1 VLVKS
6 KPVIFK
12 VLSQFV
18 CLYLVVQG
26 TPVPW
31 MEHIWSVTWLCT
43 LPCLQKYAHI
53 FVSKEETY
61 ITTLQQHNIKSKI
74 CTFQIWY
81 FSRQNSNEITL
92 IWKIL
97 SISFSFL
104 YRQDFGLSELTV
116 KKKSASAHFSL
127 PQFAWTHLWQN
138 MHWII
143 SWNDSLQQIS
153 QKQDPLPLFCSFLAF
168 GKFFTETKLS
178 QVLYF
183 PSSLFFC
190 SWDIYQLLIS
200 TGTL

>member
-1 VLVKS
+1 MLVKS

-43 LPCLQKYAHI
+43 LLCLQKYAHI
-53 FVSKEETY
+53 FVSKEETF
-61 ITTLQQHNIKSKI
+61 IRNIQQHNMKSKI

-116 KKKSASAHFSL
+116 KKKVLLPTFHSHSL
-127 PQFAWTHLWQN
+127 HEPTYDKTCIESYLEMTLCN
-138 MHWII
+138 
-143 SWNDSLQQIS
+143 
-153 QKQDPLPLFCSFLAF
+153 
-168 GKFFTETKLS
+168 KFHRSKILC
-178 QVLYF
+178 LYF
-183 PSSLFFC
+183 ALS
-190 SWDIYQLLIS
+190 
-200 TGTL
+200 